1 MIQITVFQN
10 WTFVEQKTSS
20 TIPPILQRNIQP
32 RNFSKREHQLLNVST
47 INVVTTASTTD
58 KTTTEHLSSNTS
70 KVYTVEIKLELYP
83 SPEKL
88 IDPGTRS

>member
-1 MIQITVFQN
+1 M
-10 WTFVEQKTSS
+10 
-20 TIPPILQRNIQP
+20 LQRNIQR
-32 RNFSKREHQLLNVST
+32 RNFSKSENQPLNVST

-70 KVYTVEIKLELYP
+70 KVYTAEIKLELYP